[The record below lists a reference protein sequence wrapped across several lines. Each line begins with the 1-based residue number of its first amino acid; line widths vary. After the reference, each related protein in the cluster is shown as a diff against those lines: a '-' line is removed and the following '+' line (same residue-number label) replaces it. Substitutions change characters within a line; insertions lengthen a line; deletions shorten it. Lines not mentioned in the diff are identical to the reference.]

1 MFYLLGPTASGKS
14 ELAVEVAERCG
25 AEIVGADAFQIYAGL
40 QQLTAQPDRE
50 LLARVPHHLIGQ
62 IPLTESFDVA
72 QYAALARHRTEE
84 IHARG
89 KRVLV
94 VGGTGLY
101 VRALTH
107 GIAALPPADVNLR
120 AEFAA
125 LPLVEL
131 VGKLRDLDPKSAAG
145 IDLKNPRRVIR
156 ALEVCGPTG
165 RPFSSFREEWKTA
178 PPGIRGVVLM
188 RPREELHARIEHR
201 TAAMFEHG
209 VVEEIRAAGEV
220 GSTAAQAIG
229 LREIRAHLAGEIS
242 RDECI
247 ARITLA
253 TRQYA
258 KRQLTWFRRETQFES
273 IDAAASAAGRIS
285 DHFLADR

>member
-156 ALEVCGPTG
+156 ALEVCVLTG